1 MTIEKHVTFT
11 FEPDCGEA
19 EAIETVDSFLNQVYE
34 KLKGDK
40 RIVSLDTGECID
52 IDELCR
58 VRGILSAFIERTH
71 HWEVE

>member
-11 FEPDCGEA
+11 FEPDCCET
-19 EAIETVDSFLNQVYE
+19 EAIERVDFFLKQVQD
-34 KLKGDK
+34 KLKDDK

-52 IDELCR
+52 TDELCR
-58 VRGILSAFIERTH
+58 VRGILSAFIERVH

>member
-19 EAIETVDSFLNQVYE
+19 EAIETVNSFLQPACNR
-34 KLKGDK
+34 LKDDK

-58 VRGILSAFIERTH
+58 VRGILSAFIEHVH

>member
-19 EAIETVDSFLNQVYE
+19 EAIETVDFFLNQVYDR
-34 KLKGDK
+34 LKDSK
-40 RIVSLDTGECID
+40 RIVSLDTGERID

-58 VRGILSAFIERTH
+58 VCGILSAFIERVH

>member
-1 MTIEKHVTFT
+1 MTIEKHVTFS

-19 EAIETVDSFLNQVYE
+19 EAIESVYSLLNQVYDR
-34 KLKGDK
+34 LKDSK

-52 IDELCR
+52 VDELCR
-58 VRGILSAFIERTH
+58 VRGILSAFIEHVH

>member
-11 FEPDCGEA
+11 FEPDCCEA
-19 EAIETVDSFLNQVYE
+19 EAIETVDSFLNQVYDR
-34 KLKGDK
+34 LKDSK

-52 IDELCR
+52 TAELCR
-58 VRGILSAFIERTH
+58 IRGVLSAFIEHVH